1 MDVYNSMLKSR
12 HGRNAISTHYV
23 NLNRHIHLTPFFF
36 GNNQQIRPPGAAP
49 KRKMFLDEPFIRS
62 ELEMCMKPNRSPAMK
77 HRRLLTKQKAGCC
90 LPTPA
95 YKVSILTP
103 RPGYARTRRP
113 SSSRAGKQSWFPSSI
128 HPDSSRLSRE
138 LDTTLWSVDWG
149 PRGLFP
155 KILLHATCIL
165 SFFKSNITND
175 EHGKKEA
182 FFRSQAGHFVPVER
196 FSHYTSS
203 PP

>member
-95 YKVSILTP
+95 CLQSLHFDAPARICQDPQALLKPGWKAVLVSEL
-103 RPGYARTRRP
+103 
-113 SSSRAGKQSWFPSSI
+113 
-128 HPDSSRLSRE
+128 DSSRLSRE

-149 PRGLFP
+149 PRDLFP

>member
-95 YKVSILTP
+95 CLQSLHFDAPARICQDPQALLKPGWKAVLVSEL
-103 RPGYARTRRP
+103 
-113 SSSRAGKQSWFPSSI
+113 
-128 HPDSSRLSRE
+128 DSSRFIPIVKRTRHYPLVRR
-138 LDTTLWSVDWG
+138 LG
-149 PRGLFP
+149 PPRPFS
-155 KILLHATCIL
+155 KD
-165 SFFKSNITND
+165 SFACNVYPQFLQIK
-175 EHGKKEA
+175 H
-182 FFRSQAGHFVPVER
+182 HER
-196 FSHYTSS
+196 
-203 PP
+203 